1 MWDILNKLQEGTILD
16 DFFNQFGLTTG
27 VLIILGIG
35 ILIFLIIAIIAER
48 KTRILFPD
56 RKRRGNSDDG
66 FFNFDDDDDD

>member
-27 VLIILGIG
+27 VLIILGVG

-56 RKRRGNSDDG
+56 RKRRGNSDDS
-66 FFNFDDDDDD
+66 FFNFDDDD